1 MAFLDVYSGFL
12 GFLGFC
18 LACGAMAEISRLK
31 NKLEAQDLRITE
43 LEQLVGAHSEQETQ
57 LE

>member
-1 MAFLDVYSGFL
+1 MAFLDAYIGFV

-18 LACGAMAEISRLK
+18 LACGAMAEAKGLK
-31 NKLEAQDLRITE
+31 EKLEAQHLRIAE
-43 LEQLVGAHSEQETQ
+43 LEQLVGAQSEQETQ

>member
-1 MAFLDVYSGFL
+1 MPFLDTYSSFL

-18 LACGAMAEISRLK
+18 LACGAMAEAKGLK
-31 NKLEAQDLRITE
+31 EKLEAQHQRIAE
-43 LEQLVGAHSEQETQ
+43 LEQLVGAQSEQETQ

>member
-18 LACGAMAEISRLK
+18 LACGAMAEAKGLK
-31 NKLEAQDLRITE
+31 QKLEAQHLRIAE
-43 LEQLVGAHSEQETQ
+43 LEQLVGAQSEQETQ

>member
-1 MAFLDVYSGFL
+1 MAFLDTYSSFL

-18 LACGAMAEISRLK
+18 LACGAINEAKGLK
-31 NKLEAQDLRITE
+31 QKLEAQDLRIAE
-43 LEQLVGAHSEQETQ
+43 LEQLVGAQSEQETQ

>member
-1 MAFLDVYSGFL
+1 MGFLSSPSSFL
-12 GFLGFC
+12 GFMGFC
-18 LACGAMAEISRLK
+18 IACGALGEISRLK

-43 LEQLVGAHSEQETQ
+43 LEQLVGAQSEQETQ

>member
-1 MAFLDVYSGFL
+1 MAFLDAYSGFV

-18 LACGAMAEISRLK
+18 LACGAMAEAKGLK
-31 NKLEAQDLRITE
+31 EKLEAQHLRIAE
-43 LEQLVGAHSEQETQ
+43 LEQLVGAQSEQETQ